1 MLNTKEARHH
11 LSKDVKM
18 RPLIQVLQPLD
29 LPPSGNVFNELVKA
43 ILYQQISYKAAD
55 SIFKRFIELMGKENY
70 TPLELLAVSFEA
82 LRSAGFSG
90 RKAQYVHNISA
101 YFEENNLYEQDWSQL
116 SDEEIIK
123 RLSEI
128 KGVGTWTVQMILM
141 FQLCR
146 PDVFPS
152 GDLGV
157 QQAIIGIYKIK
168 EEKKAMIKKI
178 EELATKWQPYRTLAS
193 LYLWSWKRENP

>member
-70 TPLELLAVSFEA
+70 TPSELLSVNFEA
-82 LRSAGFSG
+82 LRSSGFSG

-101 YFEENNLYEQDWSQL
+101 YFQENDLFEQDWSQL
-116 SDEEIIK
+116 SDEDIIK

-168 EEKKAMIKKI
+168 EEKKEMIKKI